1 MRAVER
7 PGEAQGSRWTAA
19 VNPKRRPRSRAPQQE
34 RWCEADRNGMPGP
47 RHATA
52 CGSGGWPPWTRQRAT
67 GPSRSPGRRTPRNA
81 LSVPTQRRGARWG
94 PLACD
99 ESEPALCQR
108 FRRYRAPD
116 GETTAERAV
125 RQKGRS
131 SSGSLRPGGRG
142 DDGGAGRGPGAGIPG
157 PAPISGP
164 AREPSMTNSCTT
176 MSVQYR
182 VPPRSS

>member
-1 MRAVER
+1 MVRGGPEWNPGPAARDRMREWR
-7 PGEAQGSRWTAA
+7 LAA
-19 VNPKRRPRSRAPQQE
+19 VDAPAGDRPIAKSGP
-34 RWCEADRNGMPGP
+34 ADASQRTVGP
-47 RHATA
+47 DA
-52 CGSGGWPPWTRQRAT
+52 
-67 GPSRSPGRRTPRNA
+67 
-81 LSVPTQRRGARWG
+81 TQRRALG
-94 PLACD
+94 PVGRAMRG
-99 ESEPALCQR
+99 SQPLCPR
-108 FRRYRAPD
+108 FRRYRARD
-116 GETTAERAV
+116 GETTAEPAV

-142 DDGGAGRGPGAGIPG
+142 DDGGAGRGPAAGIPG